1 VEQTNIG
8 NITNLDPQLRERLEN
23 IVAMLCVE
31 IETLMDDKADRD
43 KNAAL
48 IAMSNAV
55 ETLEDYLYPDLAD
68 DPKQIRVYIDD
79 I

>member
-1 VEQTNIG
+1 MEQTNIG

-48 IAMSNAV
+48 IAMNNAV

>member
-1 VEQTNIG
+1 MEQTNIG

>member
-1 VEQTNIG
+1 MEQTNIG

-23 IVAMLCVE
+23 IVTMLCVE

>member
-1 VEQTNIG
+1 MIS
-8 NITNLDPQLRERLEN
+8 NLDPQLRERLEN

-31 IETLMDDKADRD
+31 IETLMDDEADID

-55 ETLEDYLYPDLAD
+55 ETLEDYLYPELAD
-68 DPKQIRVYIDD
+68 DQKQVRVYIDE
-79 I
+79 IR

>member
-1 VEQTNIG
+1 
-8 NITNLDPQLRERLEN
+8 
-23 IVAMLCVE
+23 MLCVE